1 MKMHEKKLRKLGIYA
16 KIANVLFI
24 LTLVF
29 GALFVLAASGAAA
42 YLASIDFEVTGMANA
57 ILTEIAPEIGL
68 SLPSVVIPYQ
78 LVIMIILYIVIGI
91 ALTAYIIKAVANM
104 FKNISE
110 SQTPFTEHTVKILK
124 SIAYALFIYAGIVF
138 IMSILMGSVVP
149 HPAGAN
155 MNITIKGTVIFFG
168 VLMLALSEIFDFGM
182 SLQQDSESIV

>member
-29 GALFVLAASGAAA
+29 GGLFVLAATGAGA
-42 YLASIDFEVTGMANA
+42 YLASIDYEVTDMANV

-68 SLPSVVIPYQ
+68 SLPSVVIPVQ
-78 LVIMIILYIVIGI
+78 LVIMMILYMVIGI

-104 FKNISE
+104 FKDIAK

-124 SIAYALFIYAGIVF
+124 SIAYGLFAYALIIF
-138 IMSILMGSVVP
+138 IMSILMGTIVP
-149 HPAGAN
+149 HPAAAN
-155 MNITIKGTVIFFG
+155 MNVTIKGTAIFFG